1 MLDFSTPMFLGH
13 RGLPSKYR
21 ENTLASFKA
30 AIDSKADGIE
40 LDIHLTKDNK
50 LAVIHDHS
58 TKRTTGIDKVVEELT
73 MDELKAI
80 DKEIPTLEEV
90 FELFKDKIIYDI
102 ELKEKPFVFSKLPNI
117 ALEVI
122 KRYKLEDNVMIS
134 SFNPFPLRA
143 FKKVCKNIP
152 TAIIYDA
159 VPSVPRIMQ
168 HGEGKIICSPNFLK
182 PGINVA
188 RQQLKVSK
196 KPISVWCV
204 DTKKEAEE
212 FIALGAKVIISNKVD
227 EIRL

>member
-1 MLDFSTPMFLGH
+1 
-13 RGLPSKYR
+13 
-21 ENTLASFKA
+21 
-30 AIDSKADGIE
+30 
-40 LDIHLTKDNK
+40 
-50 LAVIHDHS
+50 
-58 TKRTTGIDKVVEELT
+58 
-73 MDELKAI
+73 
-80 DKEIPTLEEV
+80 
-90 FELFKDKIIYDI
+90 
-102 ELKEKPFVFSKLPNI
+102 
-117 ALEVI
+117 
-122 KRYKLEDNVMIS
+122 MIS

-168 HGEGKIICSPNFLK
+168 HGEGKLICSPNFLK

-188 RQQLKVSK
+188 KQQLKASK